1 MDGTEILSALKVVT
15 SIPRLKG
22 YPTNI
27 LILTD
32 GEIFTSDEVLRHV
45 HENSDKMRFCSDIAV
60 LVLDMELQNIL

>member
-45 HENSDKMRFCSDIAV
+45 HENSDKME
-60 LVLDMELQNIL
+60 MYK